1 MGTRRPRTRY
11 ERTRS
16 RIRRQLRADLTRGPV
31 APEDSALVKA
41 LTEEPANGDQTSGG
55 VRVYDLPAEHPESM
69 LLELSPADEAD
80 LAALCTDLWP
90 RDEYAE
96 ILAEDY
102 RRRNGGAS

>member
-1 MGTRRPRTRY
+1 MGARRARTRY

-41 LTEEPANGDQTSGG
+41 LTEEPANDQASG

-69 LLELSPADEAD
+69 LLELSPGNEAW
-80 LAALCTDLWP
+80 LAELSTDLWP

-96 ILAEDY
+96 IMAEDY
-102 RRRNGGAS
+102 RDRWDGAS